1 MADHA
6 SQPLDASLQA
16 EYYHLQKT
24 IEDFDGRAL
33 TIKAWSVTFG
43 LASLVG
49 AFASK
54 GQPVFLIASLGALMF
69 WLLEAFWKNFQLGYR
84 ERVDQIEGHFRGDS
98 QLTSAHQISAN
109 SFTIWVRRHL
119 VPRR

>member
-1 MADHA
+1 MA
-6 SQPLDASLQA
+6 LQA

-49 AFASK
+49 AFVSRASL
-54 GQPVFLIASLGALMF
+54 VFLIAAAGAALF
-69 WLLEAFWKNFQLGYR
+69 WLLESFWKAFQLGYYAR
-84 ERVDQIEGHFRGDS
+84 IEKIEAHHLPGTHKVTPNPSIHRADIPKPASQPLGHRSCRTLDRK
-98 QLTSAHQISAN
+98 N
-109 SFTIWVRRHL
+109 S
-119 VPRR
+119 